1 MKSFLKKYPPAA
13 WPILFVAF
21 IGLILMLVWPA
32 LSANAMGSLPERPP
46 VVLPEDPE
54 EGEEGALAG
63 AHIELQIDAAQNGLW
78 TVVQWQ
84 DSAGDWQTVEGW
96 RGALET
102 GGRKVWWV
110 SPAHFNT
117 GPYRWAVYQEAGGVL
132 LTASAPFNL
141 PHEAGEMMQIS
152 VSLSQ

>member
-1 MKSFLKKYPPAA
+1 
-13 WPILFVAF
+13 
-21 IGLILMLVWPA
+21 
-32 LSANAMGSLPERPP
+32 MGSLPERPP

-117 GPYRWAVYQEAGGVL
+117 GPYRWEQRGPPG
-132 LTASAPFNL
+132 TAAHRRTSPS
-141 PHEAGEMMQIS
+141 PTRRC
-152 VSLSQ
+152 